1 MMTEL
6 SLLEALSGVFG
17 FISLISWVFVL
28 VNLTPRCT
36 ASYHGST
43 EKDAID
49 RTSGATVG
57 RKLPP
62 EERGRNIACISFG
75 LVFG

>member
-6 SLLEALSGVFG
+6 SVLEALSGVFG
-17 FISLISWVFVL
+17 SVSLISWVFVL
-28 VNLTPRCT
+28 VNLPLRWT
-36 ASYHGST
+36 ASYNGSAA
-43 EKDAID
+43 KHAID

-57 RKLPP
+57 RELPP
-62 EERGRNIACISFG
+62 EERRRNFACISFG